1 MHEPPE
7 GSFDP
12 SMLREALIRRM
23 YRRSSAE
30 GQLRVPAVPGLIDE
44 YVQLCANV
52 CATLGVW
59 YTPEQSAQLRAALET
74 ELAKAF
80 KASPRS
86 DVVISYH
93 SPFGSAGVNFRVQAD
108 ARTIEADYEQ
118 WVAVRPPPLF
128 GTEPDAARA
137 GPRRAG
143 GRSAAFRVLDVGA
156 GTGRNA
162 LALAR
167 RGHQVDAVEM
177 TAKFADVIR
186 AEAGREALRVNV
198 IQSDVFTAM
207 EGAHARYHLMV
218 LSEVVPDFR
227 TPHELRGMF
236 ELAAEC
242 LAPAGAWSSTPS
254 WPATATCPTTPA
266 VQLGQQCN
274 SMIFTREEVKGA
286 AVGLPLEP
294 VADDS
299 AYEYEKARLPAEA
312 WPPTA
317 WFEGWATGID
327 VFDVERDDCPIE
339 LRWLVYEKAG

>member
-1 MHEPPE
+1 MQDPPNE
-7 GSFDP
+7 SFDP
-12 SMLREALIRRM
+12 LMLREAIIRRV

-30 GQLRVPAVPGLIDE
+30 GHIRVPAVPGLIDE
-44 YVQLCANV
+44 YVQLCGNV

-59 YTPEQSAQLRAALET
+59 HTPEQSAQLRAALET

-86 DVVISYH
+86 DVLISYH
-93 SPFGSAGVNFRVQAD
+93 APFGTGVNFRVQAD
-108 ARTIEADYEQ
+108 WRTIEADYEQ

-128 GTEPDAARA
+128 GTEPDARVLDL
-137 GPRRAG
+137 
-143 GRSAAFRVLDVGA
+143 AAEAADPTTHRVLDVGA

-167 RGHQVDAVEM
+167 RGHPVDAVEM
-177 TAKFADVIR
+177 TPKFADAMR
-186 AEAGREALRVNV
+186 AEAQSESLPVNV

-207 EGAHARYHLMV
+207 EGAHPHYQLMV

-242 LAPAGAWSSTPS
+242 LAPAGRLVFNTFLARDGYRPDDV
-254 WPATATCPTTPA
+254 A
-266 VQLGQQCN
+266 VQLSQQCN
-274 SMIFTREEVKGA
+274 SAIFTREEVTDA
-286 AVGLPLEP
+286 AAGLPLQP
-294 VADDS
+294 VGDDS
-299 AYEYEKARLPAEA
+299 AYEYEKARLPPDA

-317 WFEGWATGID
+317 WFEGWASGLD
-327 VFDVERDDCPIE
+327 VFDVDREDCPIE
-339 LRWLVYEKAG
+339 LRWLVFQKSG

>member
-1 MHEPPE
+1 MHEPSS

-30 GQLRVPAVPGLIDE
+30 GHIRVPAVPDLIDE
-44 YVQLCANV
+44 YVQLCGNV

-59 YTPEQSAQLRAALET
+59 YTPEQSAQLRAALEV

-93 SPFGSAGVNFRVQAD
+93 APFGSGVNFRIQAD

-118 WVAVRPPPLF
+118 WVAARPAPLF
-128 GTEPDAARA
+128 GTEPDARVLDL
-137 GPRRAG
+137 
-143 GRSAAFRVLDVGA
+143 AAEAADPTTHRVLDVGA

-167 RGHQVDAVEM
+167 RGHPVDAVEM
-177 TAKFADVIR
+177 TAKFADVMR
-186 AEAGREALRVNV
+186 AAADSESLRVNV
-198 IQSDVFTAM
+198 IHSDVFSAM
-207 EGAHARYHLMV
+207 EGTRAEYHLMV

-242 LAPAGAWSSTPS
+242 LASGGRLVFNTFLARDGYVPDDA
-254 WPATATCPTTPA
+254 A
-266 VQLGQQCN
+266 VQLSQQCN
-274 SMIFTREEVKGA
+274 SMIFTREEVRGA
-286 AVGLPLEP
+286 AAGLPLEA
-294 VADDS
+294 VGDDS
-299 AYEYEKARLPAEA
+299 AYEYEKARLPADA

-317 WFEGWATGID
+317 WFEGWASGID

-339 LRWLVYEKAG
+339 LRWLVFQKTG

>member
-1 MHEPPE
+1 MQEPPD
-7 GSFDP
+7 GSFDAL
-12 SMLREALIRRM
+12 MLREALIRRM

-30 GQLRVPAVPGLIDE
+30 GQIRVPAVPGLIDE
-44 YVQLCANV
+44 YVQLCGNI

-59 YTPEQSAQLRAALET
+59 YTPEQSAQLRAALDI

-86 DVVISYH
+86 DVVIAYH
-93 SPFGSAGVNFRVQAD
+93 TAFGSSGVNFRVQAD

-128 GTEPDAARA
+128 GTEPDARVLDL
-137 GPRRAG
+137 
-143 GRSAAFRVLDVGA
+143 AAQAADPADCRVLDVGA

-167 RGHQVDAVEM
+167 RGHPVDAVEM
-177 TAKFADVIR
+177 TAKFADVMR
-186 AEAGREALRVNV
+186 AEADSEALRVNV

-207 EGAHARYHLMV
+207 EGTHAEYHLMV

-236 ELAAEC
+236 ELAADC
-242 LAPAGAWSSTPS
+242 LAPGGRLVFNTFLARAGYVPDDA
-254 WPATATCPTTPA
+254 A
-266 VQLGQQCN
+266 VQLSQQCN
-274 SMIFTREEVKGA
+274 SMIFTRDEVGGA
-286 AVGLPLEP
+286 VAGLPLEP

-299 AYEYEKARLPAEA
+299 AYDYEKARLPADA

-317 WFEGWATGID
+317 WFAGWATGID
-327 VFDVERDDCPIE
+327 VFDVERDDSPIE
-339 LRWLVYEKAG
+339 LRWLVFEKTG

>member
-1 MHEPPE
+1 
-7 GSFDP
+7 
-12 SMLREALIRRM
+12 MLREALIRRM

-30 GQLRVPAVPGLIDE
+30 GHIRVPAVPDLIDE
-44 YVQLCANV
+44 YVQLCGNV

-59 YTPEQSAQLRAALET
+59 YTPEQSAQLRAALEV

-93 SPFGSAGVNFRVQAD
+93 APFGSGVNFRVQAD

-118 WVAVRPPPLF
+118 WVAARPAPLF
-128 GTEPDAARA
+128 GTEPDARVLDL
-137 GPRRAG
+137 
-143 GRSAAFRVLDVGA
+143 AAEAADPTTHRVLDVGA

-167 RGHQVDAVEM
+167 RGHPVDAVEM
-177 TAKFADVIR
+177 TAKFADVMR
-186 AEAGREALRVNV
+186 AAADSESLRVNV
-198 IQSDVFTAM
+198 IHSDVFSAM
-207 EGAHARYHLMV
+207 EGTRAEYHLMV

-242 LAPAGAWSSTPS
+242 LASGGRLVFNTFLARDGYVPDDA
-254 WPATATCPTTPA
+254 A
-266 VQLGQQCN
+266 VQLSQQCN
-274 SMIFTREEVKGA
+274 SMIFTREEVRGA
-286 AVGLPLEP
+286 AAGLPLEA
-294 VADDS
+294 VGDDS
-299 AYEYEKARLPAEA
+299 AYEYEKARLPADA

-317 WFEGWATGID
+317 WFEGWASGID

-339 LRWLVYEKAG
+339 LRWLVFQKTG